1 MKSKMLTKKSLISVI
16 LTACLLIGL
25 SYLANRTIVASRL
38 EAMAYQ
44 EEYATKVSA
53 DGLYLVSYEP
63 DDEGNKIGGI
73 FFFIGSDYLLKTS
86 DIPSHC
92 GGSEIKNIDEEAFMD
107 SERLEKVTLPQTVEA
122 IGDNAF
128 ANCKNLEEIYIP
140 SSVIQISDNSFSG
153 TSGFTMYVEKD
164 SYAEKFA
171 EKNSI
176 EFDYYIPEPINENKE
191 TDYSETVND
200 KQYND
205 FFYCVYYYNNVPC
218 CAITSY
224 NTMSNNSNV
233 NIPKEIDS
241 INVTTIA
248 PQAFAYSQN
257 IETITLPDTINGVGA
272 YAFSECNSL
281 KKVVFS
287 DNDVTIGKDIFS
299 NSPNAV
305 ICAPND
311 SYAQK
316 YAAANNIVFEGIN

>member
-1 MKSKMLTKKSLISVI
+1 MKSKLLTKKSLIAVI

-25 SYLANRTIVASRL
+25 SYLANRTIVASRM

-53 DGLYLVSYEP
+53 DGLYLISYEP
-63 DDEGNKIGGI
+63 DDEGNKIGGV

-92 GGSEIKNIDEEAFMD
+92 GGSEIKNIDEDAFMD
-107 SERLEKVTLPQTVEA
+107 SESLKKVTLPQTVEA

-140 SSVIQISDNSFSG
+140 SSVIQISDNAFSG

-176 EFDYYIPEPINENKE
+176 EFDYYIPKPINENKE
-191 TDYSETVND
+191 ADYSKTVND

-205 FFYCVYYYNNVPC
+205 FFYSVYYYNNVPC

-224 NTMSNNSNV
+224 KTMSDNNNV
-233 NIPKEIDS
+233 TVPKEIDG
-241 INVTTIA
+241 IKVTTIA
-248 PQAFAYSQN
+248 PEAFAYSQN

-272 YAFSECNSL
+272 YAFSECSSL
-281 KKVVFS
+281 KKVIFS
-287 DNDVTIGKDIFS
+287 DSDVTIGKEILK
-299 NSPNAV
+299 NSPNAI
-305 ICAPND
+305 ICAPKN

-316 YAAANNIVFEGIN
+316 YAIENNIDYKGAD